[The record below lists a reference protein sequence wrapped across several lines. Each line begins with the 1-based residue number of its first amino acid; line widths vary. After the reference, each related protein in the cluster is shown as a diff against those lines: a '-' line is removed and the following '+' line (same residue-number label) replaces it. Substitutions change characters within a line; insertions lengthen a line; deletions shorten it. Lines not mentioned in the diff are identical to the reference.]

1 MPNTQNHG
9 SSNTSTSTA
18 LALAGP
24 SSGPNGVAPSL
35 SSGGDDDASVE
46 ATTRSPEARTTA
58 RPTVAFDAEY
68 SPEIVEYFARRYQ
81 DVKAELDGLKV
92 SVVMSS
98 CCTDDD
104 FLVCCWSSTFLIDL
118 CIHSNSI
125 LSFSTNYQHSRIAML
140 CILNCRVSRLLS
152 PTWRSRL

>member
-9 SSNTSTSTA
+9 STA

-24 SSGPNGVAPSL
+24 SSGPNGVTVAPSL
-35 SSGGDDDASVE
+35 SSGGDGDASVE

-92 SVVMSS
+92 SVVM
-98 CCTDDD
+98 
-104 FLVCCWSSTFLIDL
+104 
-118 CIHSNSI
+118 
-125 LSFSTNYQHSRIAML
+125 
-140 CILNCRVSRLLS
+140 LLH
-152 PTWRSRL
+152 RR